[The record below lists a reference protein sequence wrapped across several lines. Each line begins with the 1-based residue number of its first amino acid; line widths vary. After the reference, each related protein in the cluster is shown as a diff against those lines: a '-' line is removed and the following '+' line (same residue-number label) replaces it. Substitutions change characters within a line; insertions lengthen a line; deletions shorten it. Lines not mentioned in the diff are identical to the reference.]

1 MGWKDVAK
9 AASGLVA
16 ELREKAEEYRP
27 EAVAAREAE
36 AEARSET
43 ARRDRLA
50 DRSAAGATAEL
61 TITVSGG
68 EQGTL
73 TVTLPCER
81 EEADG
86 WWRLR
91 LEAPDPVLLGTTALA
106 ALSLA
111 VPAYDGPGR
120 YDLADLHRR
129 GETGEID
136 WWEAI
141 DLHLSPVNDA
151 DDRTWYVDVQAAP
164 PPVVVVGADAAEFDL
179 PLVSAVNV
187 IRAVGTVRW

>member
-9 AASGLVA
+9 LATGLVS
-16 ELREKAEEYRP
+16 ELKEKAEEYRP

-36 AEARSET
+36 SEARAET
-43 ARRDRLA
+43 ERRDRLA

-61 TITVSGG
+61 TITLSGG

-73 TVTLPCER
+73 TITLPCER

-129 GETGEID
+129 GETGEIES
-136 WWEAI
+136 WEAF
-141 DLHLSPVNDA
+141 DLYLTPATEV
-151 DDRTWYVDVQAAP
+151 DDRTWFVDVSATP
-164 PPVVVVGADAAEFDL
+164 PPVVVVGTEAVEFDL
-179 PLVSAVNV
+179 PLGSAVNA